1 MSVRLSWTA
10 QRLDTMSD
18 LDEARAIRY
27 FLDAYCDRDTIGLAF
42 REALYP
48 VAIFHSQQ
56 VCEKCAKGCL
66 ALLSIMSARD
76 HHASDLF
83 NASVIPVSGDLKIRF
98 QQSLVFFSR
107 LESYYI
113 PSRYGVDTAGR
124 IHYLKYDPESVREL
138 VTAAGDFMDLCLK
151 FFEIR
156 TGKTLPR
163 SRELLEEF
171 FLANYS
177 HCIRRLE

>member
-1 MSVRLSWTA
+1 
-10 QRLDTMSD
+10 MSD

-27 FLDAYCDRDTIGLAF
+27 FLDAFCDRDTISLALNQ
-42 REALYP
+42 ELYP

-66 ALLSIMSARD
+66 ALFAIMIARD

-83 NASVIPVSGDLKIRF
+83 NSSVIPVSGVLKSKF
-98 QQSLVFFSR
+98 QRSLVFMSR

-124 IHYLKYDPESVREL
+124 VHYLKYDPDSVREL
-138 VTAAGDFMDLCLK
+138 SQAAGDFLEQGLE

-156 TGKTLPR
+156 TGTSLPR
-163 SRELLEEF
+163 SRELLEEY

-177 HCIRRLE
+177 RCIRRLE

>member
-1 MSVRLSWTA
+1 MFIRLSWMA
-10 QRLDTMSD
+10 QRLDTRSD

-27 FLDAYCDRDTIGLAF
+27 YLDALCDMDTIGLAMS
-42 REALYP
+42 RELYP

-66 ALLSIMSARD
+66 ALSGIMIARD
-76 HHASDLF
+76 HHASALF
-83 NASVIPVSGDLKIRF
+83 NSSVIPISGDLKSKFKR
-98 QQSLVFFSR
+98 SLVFFTR

-113 PSRYGVDTAGR
+113 PSRYGVDTTGR
-124 IHYLKYDPESVREL
+124 VHYLKYDPDSVREL
-138 VTAAGDFMDLCLK
+138 SIEAEDFLELCLE

-156 TGKTLPR
+156 TGTSLPR
-163 SRELLEEF
+163 LRAHLEEY
-171 FLANYS
+171 FLAHYS

>member
-1 MSVRLSWTA
+1 MKRGQSGIS
-10 QRLDTMSD
+10 
-18 LDEARAIRY
+18 
-27 FLDAYCDRDTIGLAF
+27 FLAFCDQDTIGLALS
-42 REALYP
+42 RKLYP

-66 ALLSIMSARD
+66 ALFAIMMARD

-83 NASVIPVSGDLKIRF
+83 NSSLIPFSGDLKSQF
-98 QQSLVFFSR
+98 QRSLVFMSR

-124 IHYLKYDPESVREL
+124 VHYQKYDPDSVREL
-138 VTAAGDFMDLCLK
+138 SQAAGDFLEICLK

-156 TGKTLPR
+156 TGTSLPR
-163 SRELLEEF
+163 SRELLEEY

-177 HCIRRLE
+177 YCIRRLE

>member
-1 MSVRLSWTA
+1 MKRGLSGIFLMRSVTGILSAWRSARSYTRLQSFIPS
-10 QRLDTMSD
+10 L
-18 LDEARAIRY
+18 
-27 FLDAYCDRDTIGLAF
+27 
-42 REALYP
+42 
-48 VAIFHSQQ
+48 

-66 ALLSIMSARD
+66 ALSGIMIARD
-76 HHASDLF
+76 HHVSDLF
-83 NASVIPVSGDLKIRF
+83 NSSVIPVSGDLKAKF
-98 QQSLVFFSR
+98 QQSLVFMSR

-124 IHYLKYDPESVREL
+124 VHYLKYDPDSVREL
-138 VTAAGDFMDLCLK
+138 SQAANDFLELCLE

-156 TGKTLPR
+156 TGTSLPR
-163 SRELLEEF
+163 LREHLEEY